1 MLRVL
6 LWAYIFILEPWGNMA
21 IRLGKESGNFLE
33 KVALKI
39 LEGLLCCL
47 YTESPFVALPHPD
60 FYVAHDGLKLIEL
73 HLPLLPVCWSY
84 RYAPPLLGLS
94 CVSLL

>member
-33 KVALKI
+33 KVALKLRDDEYI
-39 LEGLLCCL
+39 II
-47 YTESPFVALPHPD
+47 D
-60 FYVAHDGLKLIEL
+60 RKID
-73 HLPLLPVCWSY
+73 
-84 RYAPPLLGLS
+84 RS
-94 CVSLL
+94 CVQVRESSVCVVGEKTRA